1 MLDAGTS
8 SRSHTFGIRP
18 VTVREGAALQH
29 LLRLRFLSARQLAE
43 FVFDGSGVSSR
54 SQLVMTWRLIAALRR
69 QGLVAITLRMIGG
82 PGAGSDRP
90 AYYLTATGQR
100 LARSVSPGAR
110 RARLKSPGTV
120 LVRHALATADV
131 LLAFRRS
138 ARSQADHELVAW
150 ECDWQAAMA
159 LGSSLVV
166 PDAYLLYRVAEQRLH
181 AFVEIDLGTEHTRF
195 VAEKMRQYLELQ
207 RAGSWR
213 ARFPVWPLVLIVAET
228 DARVVQLRRVSEAVV
243 SREGGGLGSAASSFR
258 FARLA
263 EVTDERG
270 PLQRI
275 WQVIG
280 GVEPVPLAPPPAHVS

>member
-1 MLDAGTS
+1 MVDAGTS
-8 SRSHTFGIRP
+8 SRIRPLGITP
-18 VTVREGAALQH
+18 VTVREGAALQY
-29 LLRLRFLSARQLAE
+29 LLRLRFLTATQLAE

-69 QGLVAITLRMIGG
+69 QGFVAITPRMIGG

-90 AYYLTATGQR
+90 AYYLTAAGQR

-131 LLAFRRS
+131 LLAFRRN
-138 ARSQADHELVAW
+138 ARSQAGHELVAW

-166 PDAYLLYRVAEQRLH
+166 PDAYVLYRVAEQRLH
-181 AFVEIDLGTEHTRF
+181 AFIEIDLGTEHTRL
-195 VAEKMRQYLELQ
+195 VAEKMRGYLELQ

-213 ARFPVWPLVLIVAET
+213 ARFPVWPLVLVVAET
-228 DARVVQLRRVSEAVV
+228 DARVVQLRRVSESVL
-243 SREGGGLGSAASSFR
+243 SREAAGSGSAASSFR

-263 EVTDERG
+263 EVTDEGG
-270 PLQRI
+270 PLQNI

-280 GVEPVPLAPPPAHVS
+280 AVDRVTLAPPQVLI